1 MPPAAHPPIRRC
13 LTLRRRLRAR
23 PRTTTESRCPMHVRT
38 PRLPMQQAL
47 SHARCEALF
56 ASALQPSDTL
66 TADMIA
72 TAIRSAMQRFGP
84 HGCTEI
90 MAQEFGDH
98 PDAAAWRM
106 RWAHRLAA

>member
-1 MPPAAHPPIRRC
+1 MPLATRPPADQAMPDPP
-13 LTLRRRLRAR
+13 RAR
-23 PRTTTESRCPMHVRT
+23 PRTITEGRCPMPAWT
-38 PRLPMQQAL
+38 PLLPRPPAARD
-47 SHARCEALF
+47 ARCQALF

>member
-1 MPPAAHPPIRRC
+1 
-13 LTLRRRLRAR
+13 
-23 PRTTTESRCPMHVRT
+23 MHVRT

-106 RWAHRLAA
+106 RWARRLAGSHAAPRPPAPGTGPPTSVIQR